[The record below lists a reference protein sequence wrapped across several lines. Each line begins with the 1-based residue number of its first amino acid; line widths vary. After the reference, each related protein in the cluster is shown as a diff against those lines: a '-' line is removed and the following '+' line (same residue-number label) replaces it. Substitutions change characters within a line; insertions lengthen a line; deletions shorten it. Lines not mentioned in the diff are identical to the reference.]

1 MGKNDTAWQA
11 LFEKYGI
18 LRTIQDN
25 GSFFI
30 SANKIKEFRE
40 PRLMTKF
47 DHRVNLPVPFS
58 ENGLAILPVSRSEYM
73 ISTFNAYQQFE
84 DSSNIPTQ
92 RMKIP
97 SYIQS
102 LMPKFLVSEAIALNY
117 ANACGILSDFLE
129 DSSIVPT
136 VSGRMGSGI
145 FSFNIDSQTGKESV
159 SVHNSQI
166 EIDAA
171 YEGTQYLSLFEAKR
185 DISEDFL
192 VRQLYYPYRTWS
204 NRVTK
209 PVKTIFLVFSNGIF
223 HLYEYKF
230 KSLMDYNSLQLI
242 KQKDYIISTEITKS
256 DIEQLFNT
264 VAVEPEPNLSFP
276 QANSMARII
285 NLIEL
290 LAEHPMTKNSITEK
304 YAFNARQTNYYTD
317 ANRYLGLIEK
327 FHSQD
332 GNIIFQLSQL
342 GRQIMSLDYRERQL
356 AIVTQI
362 LKHKAFHDSLEICLR
377 TGEIPDKN
385 KVVEIMKSSN
395 LYQVGS
401 DSTFFRRASTIIRW
415 ITWIMKLIN

>member
-1 MGKNDTAWQA
+1 
-11 LFEKYGI
+11 
-18 LRTIQDN
+18 
-25 GSFFI
+25 
-30 SANKIKEFRE
+30 
-40 PRLMTKF
+40 MTKF

-58 ENGLAILPVSRSEYM
+58 ENRLAILPVSRSEYM

-84 DSSNIPTQ
+84 DSSNVPTQ
-92 RMKIP
+92 RVKIP

-145 FSFNIDSQTGKESV
+145 FSFDIDSQTGKENV

-171 YEGTQYLSLFEAKR
+171 YEGTKYLSLFEAKR

-204 NRVTK
+204 DRVTK

-230 KSLMDYNSLQLI
+230 KSLMDYNSLQLV

-256 DIEQLFNT
+256 DIEQLFKA

-317 ANRYLGLIEK
+317 ADRYLGLIEK

-332 GNIIFQLSQL
+332 GNIIFQLSRL
-342 GRQIMSLDYRERQL
+342 GRHIMSLDYRERQL

-385 KVVEIMKSSN
+385 KVIEIMKSSN

-415 ITWIMKLIN
+415 ITWIMELIN